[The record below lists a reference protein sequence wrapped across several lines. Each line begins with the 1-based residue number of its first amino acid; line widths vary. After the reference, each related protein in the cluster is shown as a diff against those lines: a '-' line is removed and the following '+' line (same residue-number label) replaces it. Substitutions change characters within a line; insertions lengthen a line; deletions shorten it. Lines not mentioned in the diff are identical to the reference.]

1 MLQQVA
7 IQLIQFKDGA
17 GNLGAGNLGAGK
29 NKDSKIWGDNPHFL
43 LERCL

>member
-29 NKDSKIWGDNPHFL
+29 KQ
-43 LERCL
+43 R